1 MTGNTEESVDA
12 GLKKIHALPFLWC
25 NTLQERIW
33 GRGAS
38 LPGSRALLPAMY
50 RIGTAWRDLLRESRQ
65 YFWLLLKAG
74 EASAK
79 AILGVFLLPS
89 CHENVNRSSLVR
101 DLIFA
106 RQPIALRQ
114 VGSLEF
120 QLGIV

>member
-12 GLKKIHALPFLWC
+12 GLKKY
-25 NTLQERIW
+25 TLFRSFGATHCRKES
-33 GRGAS
+33 GGGGAS

-50 RIGTAWRDLLRESRQ
+50 RLGTAWRDLLRESRQ

-79 AILGVFLLPS
+79 PILGVFLLPS

-106 RQPIALRQ
+106 RWP
-114 VGSLEF
+114 
-120 QLGIV
+120 